1 MNRSGILRL
10 KLLCGVVL
18 MLVAVTAA
26 DAYVLKGEHIVQ
38 LMVSATNLPRRFL
51 VRQQISIVDQAI
63 HEPAGPWEGQGK
75 GLLNGLTDRPD
86 QDRAETPKDV
96 LQDDVQ
102 EDSAGLLNAMLTGS
116 LMGRL
121 FGSDPYPSAESM
133 AARYGTREKAY
144 AQLIRYQLPGNFRSD
159 ITSEEPTRIHLVS
172 ANQALTVVD
181 GKIVS
186 EGETWEDRY
195 KDIFLYRSRKE
206 MVEKLSL
213 MISIFPSPA

>member
-1 MNRSGILRL
+1 
-10 KLLCGVVL
+10 
-18 MLVAVTAA
+18 MLVAVTATN
-26 DAYVLKGEHIVQ
+26 AYVLKGNTLFSSWFPQ
-38 LMVSATNLPRRFL
+38 QFAPPLPGAPANFHSGSGHSRARRS
-51 VRQQISIVDQAI
+51 VGG
-63 HEPAGPWEGQGK
+63 AGQ

-133 AARYGTREKAY
+133 AARYGTPGKSLRATHSLP
-144 AQLIRYQLPGNFRSD
+144 ASRQFPVRYHQRGAA
-159 ITSEEPTRIHLVS
+159 RIHLVS

-186 EGETWEDRY
+186 EGETWEDQY
-195 KDIFLYRSRKE
+195 KDIFLYRSRK
-206 MVEKLSL
+206 KWLKSWSL